1 MWTLNKLLLD
11 SVASLNLLK
20 GRGDGVLDFTGFT
33 VVDETIKED
42 DGGTSG
48 ADCLRAR
55 KSERTVKFS
64 LLVFQ
69 STQR

>member
-1 MWTLNKLLLD
+1 M
-11 SVASLNLLK
+11 
-20 GRGDGVLDFTGFT
+20 LDFTGFT

-55 KSERTVKFS
+55 KSERTINFS

-69 STQR
+69 PRGKSFIL